1 MAGSELATDRSAPQ
15 RALFY
20 AHLRKA
26 GLKRTQQR
34 ELILETFLSADHHV
48 NVDELIRRVRE
59 VDPTVGYS
67 TVYRTVKL
75 FLECGIAQE
84 VRLADETRRLEPI
97 DQDQHHDHLICVK
110 CGQATE
116 FFNCHLEMAQKQV
129 ASAYGFKP
137 IRHSLK
143 IYGTCRECQ
152 LSELSPEPEPPA

>member
-1 MAGSELATDRSAPQ
+1 MAGSQLATERFAPQ

-34 ELILETFLSADHHV
+34 ELILETFLNTDHHV

-59 VDPTVGYS
+59 VDPTIGYS
-67 TVYRTVKL
+67 TVYRTVNL
-75 FLECGIAQE
+75 FLECGIAQQI
-84 VRLADETRRLEPI
+84 RLADETRRLEPI
-97 DQDQHHDHLICVK
+97 NQDQHHDHLICVK

-116 FFNCHLEMAQKQV
+116 FFNDHLEMAQKQV
-129 ASAYGFKP
+129 TSAYGFKP

-143 IYGTCRECQ
+143 IYGLCRECQ
-152 LSELSPEPEPPA
+152 TSEPSQDPETPD